1 MIMALQ
7 GASHKLGHFLNG
19 QGAKTTLPIGM
30 FDPTIESYKFLY
42 LNLL

>member
-19 QGAKTTLPIGM
+19 QGAKTSLPIVM
-30 FDPTIESYKFLY
+30 SDPTIESYKFIY
-42 LNLL
+42 INLL